1 MTIKKGTHSKVEG
14 PFKSFIMGVGLFGIL
29 GGGVTIYNGEAGA
42 GALVLIGSILAVWLG
57 SKIPD
62 KNRVEW

>member
-1 MTIKKGTHSKVEG
+1 MDVKTGKHSKVEG
-14 PFKSFIMGVGLFGIL
+14 PFKSFIMGSGVVGLL
-29 GGGVTIYNGEAGA
+29 SGGAMIYNGEMQGIAVVA
-42 GALVLIGSILAVWLG
+42 VSIAALWLG

>member
-1 MTIKKGTHSKVEG
+1 MTVKNGKHSKVEG
-14 PFKSFIMGVGLFGIL
+14 PFKSFIMGAGVLGILFGATQL
-29 GGGVTIYNGEAGA
+29 YNGDMTGV
-42 GALVLIGSILAVWLG
+42 GVLGGSILALWLG

>member
-1 MTIKKGTHSKVEG
+1 MPVRNGKHSKVEG
-14 PFKSFIMGVGLFGIL
+14 PFKSFIMG
-29 GGGVTIYNGEAGA
+29 GGGFGLIVGGFTVYNGNVGA
-42 GALVLIGSILAVWLG
+42 GVLILLGSALALWLG